1 MVAWR
6 REMAGNWRAG
16 VAYVDRVDRG
26 RFSSARGSS
35 PQEPGEE
42 RLDLSQLSAE
52 ELEVLERRYSS
63 DNPSDANGKEDR

>member
-16 VAYVDRVDRG
+16 VAYVDRADRG

-35 PQEPGEE
+35 PQEPRPPGEG
-42 RLDLSQLSAE
+42 RLDLSELTDE
-52 ELEVLERRYSS
+52 ELELLERRY
-63 DNPSDANGKEDR
+63 AAQEGEAE